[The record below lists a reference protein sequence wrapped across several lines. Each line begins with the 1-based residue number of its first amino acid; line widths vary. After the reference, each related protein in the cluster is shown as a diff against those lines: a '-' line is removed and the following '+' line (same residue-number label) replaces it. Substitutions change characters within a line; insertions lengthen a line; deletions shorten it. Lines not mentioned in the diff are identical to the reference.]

1 MGKKGKWLSAVKNVF
16 RSSSKDSA
24 QVKENLTPVSKE
36 KNESESE
43 EVWVMLFMS
52 VQMYGDITRVCL
64 CIHLCMYIMYVDADL
79 SHAGRLFL
87 CISVNKSVHI
97 YYLCLFECMNLC
109 LYSMYVFMW
118 HC

>member
-52 VQMYGDITRVCL
+52 VQMYGFMHTF
-64 CIHLCMYIMYVDADL
+64 MYVHYVCRCRFIA
-79 SHAGRLFL
+79 RWK
-87 CISVNKSVHI
+87 IVSV
-97 YYLCLFECMNLC
+97 YLCK
-109 LYSMYVFMW
+109 
-118 HC
+118 